1 VVDQD
6 DHGEIEDGN
15 EEEQNDRDAGEETKA
30 LHGGKREEDDGE
42 EATTERSEREAEKG
56 RGGRGEEVVTC
67 KPLQWRSS

>member
-42 EATTERSEREAEKG
+42 EATTERSERGGA
-56 RGGRGEEVVTC
+56 RGTERRR
-67 KPLQWRSS
+67 K